1 MTFAL
6 TLTPLPE
13 GIGIYTSQNDCQ
25 RNSPSPF
32 VGEGRVGGK
41 RGVAPHPHP
50 DLPPSRGKEPL
61 SLPEVGF
68 EACRYRCPQ
77 GEGIAEGP
85 LRLSRDADFH
95 YRFDMSAN
103 RPLDRRS
110 KLLHR
115 LKNQPA
121 QTLLVSDKTNVS
133 YLTGFTG
140 DSSLLLIGPE
150 ICTLISDG
158 RYTTQISAECPGMNV
173 YIRPQTETIIAA
185 ACRVLKKARLPK
197 LAIEADHLSVAA
209 FEKIKAAV
217 KGLEACP
224 TSGLVEEL
232 RQIKDA
238 DEVAEIRVA
247 IRQAEKGFEV
257 LRAQLRGDMT
267 ELAAAHLLEQAMRQ
281 FGATRAAFPPIV
293 AVGDRAALPH
303 GRPTTRALSQA
314 DFVLIDWGALAPS
327 GYHSDLTRLLVTGNI
342 SPKLEKV
349 YRVVLKAQQAA
360 IRHLRP
366 GVRSRDVDA
375 VARRVIE
382 NAGFGKHFS
391 HGLGHG
397 IGLNIHEA
405 PRLSPA
411 FETEL
416 IPGMVVTVE
425 PGIYLEGWGGVRI
438 EDDCLITRIGA
449 EVLTGVPKE
458 FAQVIVD

>member
-1 MTFAL
+1 
-6 TLTPLPE
+6 
-13 GIGIYTSQNDCQ
+13 
-25 RNSPSPF
+25 
-32 VGEGRVGGK
+32 
-41 RGVAPHPHP
+41 
-50 DLPPSRGKEPL
+50 
-61 SLPEVGF
+61 
-68 EACRYRCPQ
+68 
-77 GEGIAEGP
+77 
-85 LRLSRDADFH
+85 
-95 YRFDMSAN
+95 MSAN
-103 RPLDRRS
+103 RPHERRRS
-110 KLLHR
+110 LLQR

-121 QTLLVSDKTNVS
+121 KTLLISDETNVS

-140 DSSLLLIGPE
+140 DSSLLVIGPE

-158 RYTTQISAECPGMNV
+158 RYTTQIGAECPGLDV
-173 YIRPQTETIIAA
+173 YIRPQNEKIIAA
-185 ACRVLKKARLPK
+185 GSKVIKKAK
-197 LAIEADHLSVAA
+197 LAKIAFEGDHLSVSA
-209 FEKIKAAV
+209 FEKIKELV
-217 KGLEACP
+217 RGLEACP

-238 DEVAEIRVA
+238 DEVAEIRLA
-247 IRQAEKGFEV
+247 IRQAEKGFEA
-257 LRAQLRGDMT
+257 LRAQVRGDLT

-303 GRPTTRALSQA
+303 GRPTTKLLSEA

-327 GYHSDLTRLLVTGNI
+327 GYHSDLTRILVTGKI

-360 IRHLRP
+360 IRSLRP
-366 GVRSRDVDA
+366 GVRCREVDA

-382 NAGFGKHFS
+382 SAGFGKHFS

-416 IPGMVVTVE
+416 KPGMVVTVE

-449 EVLTGVPKE
+449 EVLTSVPKE
-458 FAQVIVD
+458 LAQVTVE

>member
-1 MTFAL
+1 
-6 TLTPLPE
+6 
-13 GIGIYTSQNDCQ
+13 
-25 RNSPSPF
+25 
-32 VGEGRVGGK
+32 
-41 RGVAPHPHP
+41 
-50 DLPPSRGKEPL
+50 
-61 SLPEVGF
+61 
-68 EACRYRCPQ
+68 
-77 GEGIAEGP
+77 
-85 LRLSRDADFH
+85 
-95 YRFDMSAN
+95 MSAN
-103 RPLDRRS
+103 RPHERRRS
-110 KLLHR
+110 LLQR

-121 QTLLVSDKTNVS
+121 KTLLISDETNVS

-140 DSSLLLIGPE
+140 DSSLLVIGPE

-158 RYTTQISAECPGMNV
+158 RYTTQIGAECPGLDV
-173 YIRPQTETIIAA
+173 YIRPQNEKIIAA
-185 ACRVLKKARLPK
+185 GSKVIKKAK
-197 LAIEADHLSVAA
+197 LAKIAFEGDHLSVSA
-209 FEKIKAAV
+209 FEKIKELV

-238 DEVAEIRVA
+238 DEVAEIRLA
-247 IRQAEKGFEV
+247 IRQAEKGFEA
-257 LRAQLRGDMT
+257 LRAQVRGDLT

-303 GRPTTRALSQA
+303 GRPTTKLLSEA

-327 GYHSDLTRLLVTGNI
+327 GYHSDLTRILVTGKI

-360 IRHLRP
+360 IRSLRP

-416 IPGMVVTVE
+416 KPGMVVTVE

-449 EVLTGVPKE
+449 EVLTSVPKE
-458 FAQVIVD
+458 FAQAIVE